1 VIVGVEFMSH
11 TADGGPDDGRDAL
24 IQQLLR
30 LLREAEANGIDSATL
45 IHAAIQQ
52 RETQGAP
59 PLVPILDQLVQKAAW
74 MKAACS
80 G

>member
-1 VIVGVEFMSH
+1 MLD
-11 TADGGPDDGRDAL
+11 TADGGPDDARDAL

-30 LLREAEANGIDSATL
+30 LFREAEAKDIDSATL
-45 IHAAIQQ
+45 IYAAIQE